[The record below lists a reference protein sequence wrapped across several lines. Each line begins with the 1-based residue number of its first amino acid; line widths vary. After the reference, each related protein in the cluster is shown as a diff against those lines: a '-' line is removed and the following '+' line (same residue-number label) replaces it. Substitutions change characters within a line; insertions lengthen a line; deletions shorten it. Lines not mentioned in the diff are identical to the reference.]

1 MVSHM
6 CIVYDSLSRFRF
18 LTSVPKIHS
27 SLHPNGIND
36 FLGSTWTLYLFV
48 LSNSSGSGKVYKVN
62 SLFVSNTDTA
72 NSVNVTVNYY
82 DSSSVSAATT
92 SGSIA
97 GTIAVPAKSNLI
109 ILDKSNTLYL
119 EENKSIGSIA
129 GTAAK
134 LTVICT
140 YEDIS

>member
-1 MVSHM
+1 MAAPN
-6 CIVYDSLSRFRF
+6 IVN
-18 LTSVPKIHS
+18 IS
-27 SLHPNGIND
+27 SLYGKTTYVN
-36 FLGSTWTLYLFV
+36 LTTTGSTSV

-72 NSVNVTVNYY
+72 NSVNITVNYY

-97 GTIAVPAKSNLI
+97 GSISVPAKSNLI

>member
-1 MVSHM
+1 MAAPN
-6 CIVYDSLSRFRF
+6 IVN
-18 LTSVPKIHS
+18 IS
-27 SLHPNGIND
+27 SLYGKTTYVN
-36 FLGSTWTLYLFV
+36 LTTTGSTSV

-62 SLFVSNTDTA
+62 SLFVSNTDTS

-97 GTIAVPAKSNLI
+97 GSISVPAKSNLI
-109 ILDKSNTLYL
+109 ILDKSNNLYL